1 MRKNF
6 GRRIAACFFAGL
18 LLLGSVLPALA
29 FENERQFPDV
39 QGSEWYALPVNYLA
53 RRQVLGGKEDGKFHP
68 EDPVTRAEFLKLL
81 ALVSGK
87 KINSQRLQGKF
98 SDVDN
103 NAWYAEYVY
112 WSVKEKIANGVGD
125 NRFAPNS
132 PISRQEIAVL
142 LWRYNKN
149 AMGRVLPKN
158 RTMNFRD
165 ASSCAGWAA
174 KEVAKVSGAGLL
186 SGYEDR
192 TFRPWGKATRAE
204 AAQIIYNYLGS
215 YQKFE
220 QGCNI
225 DDLRYIMHGGGQTG
239 QFLVSNSMQAME
251 ESYGWGNRMIE
262 VDFSWTADQQLACVH
277 GWGGEYPPYSTLSQF
292 MQTKIFGSLTP
303 MSLDTLAAWMR
314 SHPEVRVIP
323 DFKER
328 NTEGLRMISVR
339 YPDLI
344 ERFLPYIYSIRE
356 YDSVKNLGF
365 RNIFLILYRMPAAE
379 KRDPS
384 QVMAFAKEKDLAGVA
399 IAPFQEREYFAAAQ
413 KAGIPLLCYV
423 VDKLDWM
430 VDMARQGADG
440 YFTDRQN
447 VRIQW

>member
-1 MRKNF
+1 
-6 GRRIAACFFAGL
+6 
-18 LLLGSVLPALA
+18 
-29 FENERQFPDV
+29 
-39 QGSEWYALPVNYLA
+39 
-53 RRQVLGGKEDGKFHP
+53 
-68 EDPVTRAEFLKLL
+68 
-81 ALVSGK
+81 
-87 KINSQRLQGKF
+87 
-98 SDVDN
+98 
-103 NAWYAEYVY
+103 
-112 WSVKEKIANGVGD
+112 
-125 NRFAPNS
+125 
-132 PISRQEIAVL
+132 
-142 LWRYNKN
+142 
-149 AMGRVLPKN
+149 
-158 RTMNFRD
+158 MNFRD

-239 QFLVSNSMQAME
+239 QFLVSNSLQAME

-303 MSLDTLAAWMR
+303 MNLDTLAAWMR

>member
-1 MRKNF
+1 
-6 GRRIAACFFAGL
+6 
-18 LLLGSVLPALA
+18 
-29 FENERQFPDV
+29 
-39 QGSEWYALPVNYLA
+39 
-53 RRQVLGGKEDGKFHP
+53 
-68 EDPVTRAEFLKLL
+68 
-81 ALVSGK
+81 
-87 KINSQRLQGKF
+87 
-98 SDVDN
+98 
-103 NAWYAEYVY
+103 
-112 WSVKEKIANGVGD
+112 
-125 NRFAPNS
+125 
-132 PISRQEIAVL
+132 
-142 LWRYNKN
+142 
-149 AMGRVLPKN
+149 
-158 RTMNFRD
+158 MN
-165 ASSCAGWAA
+165 
-174 KEVAKVSGAGLL
+174 
-186 SGYEDR
+186 
-192 TFRPWGKATRAE
+192 
-204 AAQIIYNYLGS
+204 
-215 YQKFE
+215 
-220 QGCNI
+220 
-225 DDLRYIMHGGGQTG
+225 
-239 QFLVSNSMQAME
+239 
-251 ESYGWGNRMIE
+251 
-262 VDFSWTADQQLACVH
+262 
-277 GWGGEYPPYSTLSQF
+277 
-292 MQTKIFGSLTP
+292 
-303 MSLDTLAAWMR
+303 LDTLAAWMR

>member
-204 AAQIIYNYLGS
+204 AAHRRFAVYHARRRTDWTVSGVKFPAGYGGVLWLGKP
-215 YQKFE
+215 Y
-220 QGCNI
+220 
-225 DDLRYIMHGGGQTG
+225 DRGGF
-239 QFLVSNSMQAME
+239 FLDRRPAAGLCPRL
-251 ESYGWGNRMIE
+251 GWGVPSLFHAQPIY
-262 VDFSWTADQQLACVH
+262 AD
-277 GWGGEYPPYSTLSQF
+277 
-292 MQTKIFGSLTP
+292 
-303 MSLDTLAAWMR
+303 
-314 SHPEVRVIP
+314 
-323 DFKER
+323 
-328 NTEGLRMISVR
+328 
-339 YPDLI
+339 
-344 ERFLPYIYSIRE
+344 
-356 YDSVKNLGF
+356 
-365 RNIFLILYRMPAAE
+365 
-379 KRDPS
+379 
-384 QVMAFAKEKDLAGVA
+384 
-399 IAPFQEREYFAAAQ
+399 
-413 KAGIPLLCYV
+413 
-423 VDKLDWM
+423 
-430 VDMARQGADG
+430 
-440 YFTDRQN
+440 
-447 VRIQW
+447 